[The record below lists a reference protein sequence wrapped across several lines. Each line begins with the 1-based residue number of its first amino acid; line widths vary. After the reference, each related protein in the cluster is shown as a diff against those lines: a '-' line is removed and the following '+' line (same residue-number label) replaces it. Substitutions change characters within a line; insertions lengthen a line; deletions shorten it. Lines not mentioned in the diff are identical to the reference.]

1 MLGGRKMDINLLWY
15 SEQVLQA
22 ATKIRMDYS
31 DISFAEALEIV
42 KIGAEHAKADMLHKI
57 YYDGVEVYTK
67 TEVPLIMRESEI
79 KVDLA
84 GYLDVSGKVETTK
97 EAE

>member
-1 MLGGRKMDINLLWY
+1 MDINLLWY
-15 SEQVLQA
+15 SEQVLQ
-22 ATKIRMDYS
+22 TVRRIQKDYP

-57 YYDGVEVYTK
+57 YFDGLEIYTK
-67 TEVPLIMRESEI
+67 TEVPLIMRESKI

-84 GYLDVSGKVETTK
+84 GSLDVLRELGTQE
-97 EAE
+97 EAK

>member
-1 MLGGRKMDINLLWY
+1 MEINLLWY
-15 SEQVLQA
+15 SEQVIKA
-22 ATKIRMDYS
+22 VNDIRKKY
-31 DISFAEALEIV
+31 IYLNFAEALEIV
-42 KIGAEHAKADMLHKI
+42 KIGAEHAKADMLQKI

-84 GYLDVSGKVETTK
+84 GDLDVSGEIRTTK
-97 EAE
+97 EA

>member
-1 MLGGRKMDINLLWY
+1 MEVNLLWY
-15 SEQVLQA
+15 SEQVLKTANEIGRKYTDLNFA
-22 ATKIRMDYS
+22 AV
-31 DISFAEALEIV
+31 LEIV
-42 KIGAEHAKADMLHKI
+42 KIGAEHAKADVLQKM

>member
-1 MLGGRKMDINLLWY
+1 MDVNLLWY

-22 ATKIRMDYS
+22 VRRIQMDYP
-31 DISFAEALEIV
+31 DINFAEALEIV
-42 KIGAEHAKADMLHKI
+42 KTGVEHAKADMLQKI
-57 YYDGVEVYTK
+57 YYDGLEVYTK

-84 GYLDVSGKVETTK
+84 GGLDVSGELRTAK
-97 EAE
+97 EID

>member
-1 MLGGRKMDINLLWY
+1 MDVNLLWY

-22 ATKIRMDYS
+22 VTRIQMDYS
-31 DISFAEALEIV
+31 DINFAEALEIV
-42 KIGAEHAKADMLHKI
+42 KTGVEHAKADMLHKI
-57 YYDGVEVYTK
+57 YFDGLEIYTK

-79 KVDLA
+79 KVDLT
-84 GYLDVSGKVETTK
+84 GSLDVLRELRTQE